1 MSLVIFSAV
10 SSAAF
15 WLLMH
20 FTLNR
25 GPDRIQLAT
34 VCLALALL
42 GYVALAWQSHE
53 RGSSPLVVA
62 ALVAFS
68 GIVYVSVGAL
78 AIYFY
83 RWAWRVCL
91 AALAL
96 HLAASALGLIFASRL
111 GAAAVVAAA
120 QWFVLGAVAL
130 WACLHPGS
138 RSILVPAGAKS
149 AA

>member
-1 MSLVIFSAV
+1 MSLLLLSVFGSV
-10 SSAAF
+10 VF

-34 VCLALALL
+34 VCLAFALL
-42 GYVALAWQSHE
+42 GYVAVAWQLHE

-62 ALVAFS
+62 AVVAFS
-68 GIVYVSVGAL
+68 AAVYVAVGAL

-83 RWAWRVCL
+83 RWAWLVCL

-96 HLAASALGLIFASRL
+96 HLAASVLGLVFASKV
-111 GAAAVVAAA
+111 GAAAVLAVA

-138 RSILVPAGAKS
+138 RSILVPAGAKG